1 MPRPPEH
8 PSDLGYRLR
17 QRRVNTLIEMFTGI
31 VERLGDVESVER
43 GPGSLRLHIAAGPIG
58 DSLAVG
64 DSVAVN
70 GVCLTAVEVGSE
82 RFAADVVDET
92 VDRTNLGDLE
102 PGDQVNLELPMMV
115 SGRLD
120 GHLVQGHVDGVA
132 DVASITGEGDG
143 VRMRVALPGHLERY
157 VVEKGSITIDGVSL
171 TVAAVGEGWLEVAL
185 IPHTLEVTTL
195 GQRIPGH
202 RVNLEVDILAK
213 YVERLLEAAHP
224 SPPAEPAMGPSSESE
239 KGTPTSQNLEQRPE
253 AAI

>member
-1 MPRPPEH
+1 M
-8 PSDLGYRLR
+8 
-17 QRRVNTLIEMFTGI
+17 
-31 VERLGDVESVER
+31 
-43 GPGSLRLHIAAGPIG
+43 
-58 DSLAVG
+58 
-64 DSVAVN
+64 
-70 GVCLTAVEVGSE
+70 
-82 RFAADVVDET
+82 
-92 VDRTNLGDLE
+92 
-102 PGDQVNLELPMMV
+102 
-115 SGRLD
+115 
-120 GHLVQGHVDGVA
+120 DGVA

-224 SPPAEPAMGPSSESE
+224 SPPAEPAMGLSSDSQE